1 MDETKKVT
9 PEETQGEEF
18 EEIIPV
24 YANNTRFELTAWDL
38 RIFFG

>member
-9 PEETQGEEF
+9 SDEAESEEF

-24 YANNTRFELTAWDL
+24 YANTRGLN
-38 RIFFG
+38 